1 MYTRILA
8 LTTSQFTSQ
17 ADCTRLDDNN
27 AGDRR
32 SNCQRLIVPAFVSI
46 YAVNSTALL
55 VSWIITFVPLGRYTD
70 LTAVSVCMCEEK
82 KKRIMRG
89 FS

>member
-1 MYTRILA
+1 MYTLILA

-32 SNCQRLIVPAFVSI
+32 SNCHRLIVPAFISI

-55 VSWIITFVPLGRYTD
+55 VRYTD

-82 KKRIMRG
+82 KKRIMRE